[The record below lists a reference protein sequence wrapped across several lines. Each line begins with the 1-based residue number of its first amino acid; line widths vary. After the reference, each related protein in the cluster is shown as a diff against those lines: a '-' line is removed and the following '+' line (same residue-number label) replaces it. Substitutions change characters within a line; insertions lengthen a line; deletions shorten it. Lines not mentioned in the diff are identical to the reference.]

1 MHSKHSVWE
10 GKTYDHPRQ
19 HSIAI
24 MCDDI
29 DATVDE
35 LLAKGAQLRD
45 PIEGRE

>member
-1 MHSKHSVWE
+1 VWE
-10 GKTYDHPRQ
+10 GRTYDHPLQ

-29 DATVDE
+29 EATVNE
-35 LLAKGAQLRD
+35 LRVKGAQFRD